1 MSVNCADIR
10 SVLGRVMDDVV
21 DYNVKC
27 KDAQV
32 GNRLQRFQVSKH
44 RPFSQR
50 AQHPQKLQGHCEPSK
65 VHIGTLWHRSPCF
78 AIHRDETI
86 HLQTIPTPRM
96 TSVTLLGMFGH
107 ALPLNQHTSRYCK
120 SFAFACQLRWFQ
132 ASSACLQSQKISLH
146 FCIALCEPLPKR
158 TNASTMRRQETA
170 LRDYLRWLPKV
181 WSFWETSLE
190 NRNQRTQ
197 RTQSCEM
204 GHCMDLLQ
212 NISPLGM
219 AQINSG
225 T

>member
-1 MSVNCADIR
+1 MLKLETDC
-10 SVLGRVMDDVV
+10 
-21 DYNVKC
+21 
-27 KDAQV
+27 
-32 GNRLQRFQVSKH
+32 QRFQVSKH
-44 RPFSQR
+44 RAFSQR

-86 HLQTIPTPRM
+86 HLQTNPTPRM

-120 SFAFACQLRWFQ
+120 SFAFGQLRWFQ

-146 FCIALCEPLPKR
+146 FWIALCEPLPKR

-190 NRNQRTQ
+190 NRKQRTQ